1 MHNPVI
7 YKEIGI
13 NIIFPTTSVCDHSSF
28 PKEEIQDRID
38 FLVPQMEILLF
49 DSFFIRKKQTGNNLF
64 FRIDPKTH
72 TSSHASTSHIPA
84 PPHTSPHTSS
94 HATPHIPRTS
104 SHITS
109 HIFTRHP
116 IHSPHRLT
124 HHLTH
129 LHTPPHTFPAP
140 PHASPHTSSHAT
152 PHIPRA
158 SSHCSTPPARSPGL
172 LFSPSSERPQRSVK
186 KGRLFERSEFL
197 PFSVVQEASRRK
209 K

>member
-38 FLVPQMEILLF
+38 FLIPQMEILLF
-49 DSFFIRKKQTGNNLF
+49 DSFFIRIHFSFGFIFHSDSFFIRKTQTGNNLF
-64 FRIDPKTH
+64 SRIDPKTH

-94 HATPHIPRTS
+94 HATPHIPRT
-104 SHITS
+104 
-109 HIFTRHP
+109 
-116 IHSPHRLT
+116 
-124 HHLTH
+124 
-129 LHTPPHTFPAP
+129 
-140 PHASPHTSSHAT
+140 
-152 PHIPRA
+152 

>member
-38 FLVPQMEILLF
+38 FLIPQMEILLF
-49 DSFFIRKKQTGNNLF
+49 DSFFIRIHFSFERNKLETIF
-64 FRIDPKTH
+64 FFGLIPKLTH
-72 TSSHASTSHIPA
+72 LPTPL
-84 PPHTSPHTSS
+84 PHT
-94 HATPHIPRTS
+94 
-104 SHITS
+104 
-109 HIFTRHP
+109 
-116 IHSPHRLT
+116 SPHRLT

-152 PHIPRA
+152 PHIPRT

>member
-38 FLVPQMEILLF
+38 FLIPQMEILLF
-49 DSFFIRKKQTGNNLF
+49 DSFFIRIHFSFERNKLETIFF

-84 PPHTSPHTSS
+84 PPHTSPHTSP
-94 HATPHIPRTS
+94 HATPYIPRTA
-104 SHITS
+104 S

-116 IHSPHRLT
+116 T
-124 HHLTH
+124 H
-129 LHTPPHTFPAP
+129 PPHLLTLLHPTRTVPRPTF
-140 PHASPHTSSHAT
+140 
-152 PHIPRA
+152 
-158 SSHCSTPPARSPGL
+158 
-172 LFSPSSERPQRSVK
+172 FSVK
-186 KGRLFERSEFL
+186 RVPATER
-197 PFSVVQEASRRK
+197 
-209 K
+209 